1 MSEFI
6 LHHYWPS
13 PFAHKVRIA
22 LNMIG
27 APWTSVEIPRV
38 PPKPLLMPLT
48 AGYRRTPVM
57 QVGADIHCDTQNIA
71 RALAEAGYKD
81 RLFPDGSRGR
91 VMALSSWI
99 DQAIVELAIRIVI
112 TTSIGSAPPEFIKD
126 RGDLYFGPDWN
137 EATLKTDLPA
147 VILQLGA
154 QLDQVEAALSH
165 GYFLTGK
172 TPSWADAGV
181 AFLAWLLR
189 GRWEGGAD
197 LLAGYPA
204 IERIESALATDA
216 SAHDPTITAED
227 ALAIA
232 RQATPTSPTGI
243 DNPISDLTI
252 GQTVVIRPKAQSSD
266 PDIIGRLRFLDRTR
280 VSIDHDGDDTGPVAV
295 HLPVAGYR
303 ITSGESS

>member
-71 RALAEAGYKD
+71 RALAEAGHTD

-137 EATLKTDLPA
+137 EGTLKADLPA

-165 GYFLTGK
+165 GDFLTGK

-189 GRWEGGAD
+189 GRWNGGAD

-232 RQATPTSPTGI
+232 RRAAPTSPTGI

-280 VSIDHDGDDTGPVAV
+280 VSIDHDGEDTGPVAV

>member
-1 MSEFI
+1 MSAFI

-38 PPKPLLMPLT
+38 PPKPLLMPMT

-57 QVGADIHCDTQNIA
+57 QTGADIHCDTQNIA
-71 RALAEAGYKD
+71 RALGEAGYEDK
-81 RLFPDGSRGR
+81 LFPDGSRGQ

-112 TTSIGSAPPEFIKD
+112 TTSIGTAPAEFIKD
-126 RGDLYFGPDWN
+126 RGDLYFGPGWS
-137 EATLKTDLPA
+137 EATLKAELPA
-147 VILQLGA
+147 VILQLSA
-154 QLDQVEAALSH
+154 QLDQIEAALSDQP
-165 GYFLTGK
+165 FLTGDR
-172 TPSWADAGV
+172 PSWADAGI

-189 GRWEGGAD
+189 GRWDGGVD
-197 LLAGYPA
+197 LLARYPA
-204 IERIESALATDA
+204 IERVESALATNA
-216 SAHDPTITAED
+216 SDHDPTMTAEE

-232 RQATPTSPTGI
+232 RDATPLSPTGLH
-243 DNPISDLTI
+243 NPASNLTP
-252 GQTVVIRPKAQSSD
+252 GQNVVIRPKAHSSD
-266 PDIIGRLRFLDRTR
+266 PDITGSLRYLDPTR
-280 VSIDHDGDDTGPVAV
+280 VSIDHESPETGPVAV

-303 ITSGESS
+303 ITAA